1 MNGNILEYITE
12 QYHSLTRSGKK
23 LADYIFTNTST
34 AQYLSISTLAE
45 NSGVSEASI
54 TRFCHGLGLSGYND
68 FKLALAKAAYVTDLG
83 DPSDSPEPITSEDS
97 LGSVFHKLHA
107 SNILS
112 LNETLDLLD
121 EKDVSRAVDL
131 LSGADRVFCFGQGGS
146 MVMAMEAWARFS
158 TATSRFI
165 HIADSHMQ
173 AMNIALATSK
183 DVILFFSYSGSTKDM
198 EDIMNIAKA
207 RDIPIILITH
217 FPKSRAA
224 EFADVVLLCG
234 YNESPL
240 QSGSVPA
247 KIGQLFLI
255 ECLFYGFCKRKPEF
269 YAAARA
275 STAEAITQKLL

>member
-23 LADYIFTNTST
+23 LADYIFTNTSNT
-34 AQYLSISTLAE
+34 QYLSISTLAE

-54 TRFCHGLGLSGYND
+54 TRFCHSLGLSGYND

-83 DPSDSPEPITSEDS
+83 DPSDSPETITSEDTVS
-97 LGSVFHKLHA
+97 SVFHKLHA
-107 SNILS
+107 SNVLS
-112 LNETLDLLD
+112 LNETLELLD
-121 EKDVSRAVDL
+121 ERDVSKAVDL
-131 LSGADRVFCFGQGGS
+131 LSCADRIFCLGQGGS

-158 TATSRFI
+158 TASSRFV
-165 HIADSHMQ
+165 HISDSHMQ
-173 AMNIALATSK
+173 AINIALATSE

-207 RDIPIILITH
+207 RNIPIILITH

-224 EFADVVLLCG
+224 EFADVILLCG

-240 QSGSVPA
+240 QSGSVAA
-247 KIGQLFLI
+247 KVGQLFLI
-255 ECLFYGFCKRKPEF
+255 ECLFYVFCKRNPELF
-269 YAAARA
+269 AAARS
-275 STAEAITQKLL
+275 STAEAITRKLL